1 MKYPSIVLFVLTA
14 LVGGFYWLNGYI
26 YDEKQG
32 GAVDPKNATYQIQFQ
47 PITLVNGKYEET
59 SAPGE
64 EVQWKTV
71 TQYFGN
77 DAKGDL
83 NGDEI
88 PDIAFILTQNGGGTG
103 TFFYVVAAIQNSAG
117 RYIGTNGVL
126 IGDRIAPQS
135 TEIRDGMLIVNYADR
150 LADEPFS
157 VRPSVGVSLNLKL
170 EGQELVVVPTVD

>member
-1 MKYPSIVLFVLTA
+1 MKYLIAVTVIIAA
-14 LVGGFYWLNGYI
+14 LVGGFFWLNNHI

-32 GAVDPKNATYQIQFQ
+32 GAVDPKNATYEIQFQ

-59 SAPGE
+59 SPPGD

-83 NGDEI
+83 NGDGV

-103 TFFYVVAAIQNSAG
+103 TFFYIVAAIQNSAG
-117 RYIGTNGVL
+117 RFIGTNGIL
-126 IGDRIAPQS
+126 IGDRIAPQT
-135 TEIRDGMLIVNYADR
+135 TEIRDGLLIVNYADR
-150 LADEPFS
+150 GPEEPFS
-157 VRPSVGVSLNLKL
+157 AQLTIGVSLRLKV
-170 EGQELVVVPTVD
+170 EGERLVIAE

>member
-1 MKYPSIVLFVLTA
+1 MKYLIIVLIVLAA
-14 LVGGFYWLNGYI
+14 LVGAFYALNAYI

-32 GAVDPKNATYQIQFQ
+32 GAVDPKNATYKMQDQV
-47 PITLVNGKYEET
+47 ITLVNGRHEET

-83 NGDEI
+83 NGDNV

-103 TFFYVVAAIQNSAG
+103 TFFYVVTAIQNPAG
-117 RYIGTNGVL
+117 RFIGTNGVL
-126 IGDRIAPQS
+126 IGDRIAPQT
-135 TEIRDGMLIVNYADR
+135 TEIRNGELIVNYADR
-150 LADEPFS
+150 RPDEPFS
-157 VRPSVGVSLNLKL
+157 AQPTIGVSLRLKVD
-170 EGQELVVVPTVD
+170 GQELAVIPTVD